1 VSLFV
6 CDECGVVEN
15 TALAGPFGY
24 WLRSVEPPAD
34 LVDANPAMQ
43 VLGDGKARCSQCNPE
58 VAKWHRCF
66 PREEWDGRRQVI
78 NR

>member
-15 TALAGPFGY
+15 TALAGFGGY
-24 WLRSVEPPAD
+24 WGRNRKD
-34 LVDANPAMQ
+34 LGHGEQGV
-43 VLGDGKARCSQCNPE
+43 GDGKARCSQCNPQIG
-58 VAKWHRCF
+58 KWHGCF
-66 PREEWDGRRQVI
+66 PRGKWDGKRQVI